1 MRKQYLIIVNYYSR
15 FIEIALLSDTSSET
29 VVRRTKGVFARHG
42 IPEVV
47 VPANSAYKWFAEGY
61 GFKHVTSSPYYPQGD
76 GEAELY
82 SSWNHQKI
90 VGNGK
95 RPVPCSP
102 STPLVFRTVTRH
114 LNHSCPVS

>member
-61 GFKHVTSSPYYPQGD
+61 GFKHVTSSLGT
-76 GEAELY
+76 
-82 SSWNHQKI
+82 I
-90 VGNGK
+90 K
-95 RPVPCSP
+95 R
-102 STPLVFRTVTRH
+102 
-114 LNHSCPVS
+114 